1 MKLHSYFS
9 LHLQRYKINL
19 QIYLHILNVYL
30 HNVIFMGNSIFQ
42 GNIFIFLLIA
52 NHVFVQQF
60 SSLHTLGI
68 GRRQFLERSRTVSVN
83 LMFRRK
89 EIPVTSGNRFKT
101 ITLTTFG
108 GRGCI
113 IHVTGLQ
120 GIYAGIVSIAVA
132 TRTIVDLQSRLLAL
146 FRRVPRI

>member
-68 GRRQFLERSRTVSVN
+68 GRRQFLERSISNCIRQSYVSTKRDSCYKRKSFQDDYPDD
-83 LMFRRK
+83 FRGTRLHYSCYR
-89 EIPVTSGNRFKT
+89 VTGDLRWNRFYC
-101 ITLTTFG
+101 
-108 GRGCI
+108 GRDAY
-113 IHVTGLQ
+113 H
-120 GIYAGIVSIAVA
+120 
-132 TRTIVDLQSRLLAL
+132 R
-146 FRRVPRI
+146 